1 MATHAAL
8 AVSPVGDDLIEDSPG
23 DELIQRLDDPRVAAS
38 LGVILDH
45 ADLLATVIQGLDGM
59 LRRADVISD
68 SLSSG
73 VAEIRGLA
81 ASTNGQRP
89 WPKVDVAALSDT
101 VSRLSAAAVD
111 ATPAIEALLRSP
123 LADPQT
129 ASVLADI
136 GEALLEGKRSA
147 EADSRGPRGIFAL
160 MRATKD
166 PDVARGL
173 GFMIHIAR
181 AFGRKMAPG

>member
-8 AVSPVGDDLIEDSPG
+8 AVSSEGDELIEDSPG
-23 DELIQRLDDPRVAAS
+23 DELIQRLDDPQVAAS

-45 ADLLATVIQGLDGM
+45 ADLLATVIQGIDGM

-73 VAEIRGLA
+73 VAEVRELA

-147 EADSRGPRGIFAL
+147 EADSRGPRGVFAL